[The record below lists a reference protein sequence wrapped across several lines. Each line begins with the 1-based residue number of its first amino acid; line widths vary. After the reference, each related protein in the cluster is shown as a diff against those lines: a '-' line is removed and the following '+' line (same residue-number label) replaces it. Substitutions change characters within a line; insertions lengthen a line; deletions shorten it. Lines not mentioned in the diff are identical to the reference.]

1 MGFYGF
7 KGGIH
12 PNYNKGLTSAKQ
24 IERLEVKSGD
34 DIFIPLSQHI
44 GAPAKE
50 LVKKK
55 DIVKAGQLIGQ
66 PQGFISSNIHSS
78 VNGEVQGVIPVPHP
92 ISGKTPAV
100 HIKVTEI
107 NEEYEK
113 LDNSKK
119 FQEVVLDAGIV
130 GMGGATF
137 PSHVKLSPPKKIDY
151 LIINGA
157 ECEPY
162 LTCDHR
168 TLLEKGE
175 LVVEGARIIRENLG
189 QDVKIIFGIEENKP
203 DAIENIKKIV
213 LNTDIEVTPLHV
225 KYPQGGE
232 KQLIK
237 STVNRIVPEG
247 KLPLE
252 VGVVVHNVGTCVS
265 IYEALKLQKPLYERA
280 VTVTG
285 AVKTPKNLFVKVGT
299 PVSRLIEACGGFA
312 GTPKK
317 IVMGG
322 PMMGFAV
329 TSLDTP
335 VMKGTSGILV
345 YRQEDLPD
353 LKSTNCIRCG
363 RCVEACPMM
372 LMPAIMEQFSLNEM
386 YEKLLDWH
394 VLNCIEC
401 GCCSYV
407 CPARRP
413 LVGYFKTAKRQVMNI
428 IKQREKNA
436 GK

>member
-7 KGGIH
+7 QGGIH
-12 PNYNKGLTSAKQ
+12 PNYNKGLTSGKQ
-24 IERLEVKSGD
+24 IEILPVNIGDEV
-34 DIFIPLSQHI
+34 FIPLAQHI

-55 DIVKAGQLIGQ
+55 DVVKAGQLIGQ
-66 PQGFISSNIHSS
+66 SQGFISSNIHSS
-78 VNGEVQGVIPVPHP
+78 VTGEVQGVVQVPHP
-92 ISGKTPAV
+92 ISGKASAIQ
-100 HIKVTEI
+100 IKVTETT
-107 NEEYEK
+107 EEYEK

-119 FQEVVLDAGIV
+119 FQELVLEAGIV

-168 TLLEKGE
+168 TLVEKGE
-175 LVVEGARIIRENLG
+175 TVVEGAKIIRENLG
-189 QDVKIIFGIEENKP
+189 KDVKIIFGIEENKP

-213 LNTDIEVTPLHV
+213 LSTDMEVIPLHV

-237 STVNRIVPEG
+237 ATLNRVVPEG

-252 VGVVVHNVGTCVS
+252 VGVVVHNVGTCVA
-265 IYEALKLQKPLYERA
+265 IYEAVKKQKPLFERA

-285 AVKTPKNLFVKVGT
+285 AVKNPKNLFVKIGT
-299 PVSRLIEACGGFA
+299 PISKLVDACGGFV

-329 TSLDTP
+329 TSLGTP

-363 RCVEACPMM
+363 RCVEACPMK
-372 LMPAIMEQFSLNEM
+372 LMPAIMERFSLNEM
-386 YEKLLDWH
+386 YEKLLEWH

>member
-7 KGGIH
+7 PGGIH
-12 PNYNKGLTSAKQ
+12 PHYNKHLTSEKPV
-24 IERLEVKSGD
+24 EVLNTNIGD
-34 DIFIPLSQHI
+34 ELFIPLSQHI
-44 GAPAKE
+44 GVPAKPI
-50 LVKKK
+50 VKKNDEVK
-55 DIVKAGQLIGQ
+55 RGQVIGIPGGFVSSTIHSPVKGVVLGIVK
-66 PQGFISSNIHSS
+66 
-78 VNGEVQGVIPVPHP
+78 VPHP
-92 ISGKTPAV
+92 ITGSVDAV
-100 HIKVTEI
+100 HIKVTEL
-107 NEEYEK
+107 EENYEHIST
-113 LDNSKK
+113 DKK
-119 FQEVVLDAGIV
+119 FQEIVLDAGIV
-130 GMGGATF
+130 GLGGAAF
-137 PSHVKLSPPKKIDY
+137 PTHVKLSPPKKIDY
-151 LIINGA
+151 LIINGV

-168 TLLEKGE
+168 LMVEKTDE
-175 LVVEGARIIRENLG
+175 ILKGAEIIRKNLG
-189 QDVKIIFGIEENKP
+189 EDVKLIVGIEENKP
-203 DAIENIKKIV
+203 DAIEKFKKIADSNV
-213 LNTDIEVTPLHV
+213 EIIPLEV

-237 STVNRIVPEG
+237 STTNRVVPEG

-252 VGVVVHNVGTCVS
+252 IGVVVQNVGTCLA
-265 IYEALKLQKPLYERA
+265 IYEAVELKKPLMERV

-285 AVKTPKNLFVKVGT
+285 AVKNPKNLKVKLGT
-299 PVSRLIEACGGFA
+299 PISKLIEACGGFV

-317 IVMGG
+317 VVMGG

-345 YRQEDLPD
+345 YREEDLPD
-353 LKSTNCIRCG
+353 LTMTNCIRCG
-363 RCVEACPMM
+363 RCVTACPMG
-372 LMPAIMEQFSLNEM
+372 LVPAMMEQFTLNEM
-386 YEKLLDWH
+386 YEKVLDWH

-413 LVGYFKTAKRQVMNI
+413 LVGLFKTAKREVMKI
-428 IKQREKNA
+428 LKQREQNA

>member
-12 PNYNKGLTSAKQ
+12 PNYNKGVTADKQ
-24 IERLEVKSGD
+24 IEILSVQNGDEV
-34 DIFIPLSQHI
+34 FIPLAQHI

-55 DIVKAGQLIGQ
+55 DIVKTGQLIGQ
-66 PQGFISSNIHSS
+66 SQGFISSNIHSS
-78 VNGEVQGVIPVPHP
+78 VNGEVQGIVLVPHP
-92 ISGKTPAV
+92 ISGKTSAV
-100 HIKVTEI
+100 HIRVTET

-113 LDNSKK
+113 LDLSKK

-168 TLLEKGE
+168 TLVEKGE
-175 LVVEGARIIRENLG
+175 IIVEGVKIIRQNLG
-189 QDVKIIFGIEENKP
+189 EDVKIIFGIEENKP

-213 LNTDIEVTPLHV
+213 LNTDIEVIPLRV

-237 STVNRIVPEG
+237 ATVNRVVPEG

-252 VGVVVHNVGTCVS
+252 VGVVVHNVGTCVA
-265 IYEALKLQKPLYERA
+265 IYDAIKKQKPLFERV

-285 AVKTPKNLFVKVGT
+285 AVKNPKNLFVKIGT
-299 PVSRLIEACGGFA
+299 PVSKLIEACGGFV

-329 TSLDTP
+329 TSLATP

-345 YRQEDLPD
+345 YQENDLPN